1 MVQQTLDGAAT
12 TSRKRNSYSREE
24 KLRVIKWYGE
34 NGKNLYQT
42 CKHFALNSK
51 TVIRWLQG
59 AETIR
64 KSRKRSKRVKF
75 TRKGALTR
83 NGREPLQRVQGVKVC
98 ASSSMVK
105 PVSLFSLG

>member
-64 KSRKRSKRVKF
+64 KSRKGSKRVKF
-75 TRKGALTR
+75 TRKAHYPEMEESLY
-83 NGREPLQRVQGVKVC
+83 REYKELRYVQVV
-98 ASSSMVK
+98 VW
-105 PVSLFSLG
+105 FSQFHYLV

>member
-1 MVQQTLDGAAT
+1 MQYWAISLYGAAT

-24 KLRVIKWYGE
+24 KLSVIKWYGE

-64 KSRKRSKRVKF
+64 KSRKGSKRVKF
-75 TRKGALTR
+75 IKHTACL
-83 NGREPLQRVQGVKVC
+83 L
-98 ASSSMVK
+98 
-105 PVSLFSLG
+105 